1 MKERPASS
9 WICERGTPLAKPKSK
24 PSSVLIAGRP
34 ATRANISRARALRA
48 SRSARSVS
56 SRKSAKE
63 ASFAAGATRRAMARE
78 FAGDRGGDNIGRLA
92 GAGELA
98 IARAQPHLS
107 LPGNVA
113 DCLWQLFLPEQQLAA
128 DPSREAIT
136 PGRLD
141 QQSTGR
147 AVARLGEAAA
157 FDAGP
162 ARMLRRHQTEIGHQ
176 LARIG
181 ETREVAQLG
190 DQRGGI

>member
-1 MKERPASS
+1 M
-9 WICERGTPLAKPKSK
+9 T
-24 PSSVLIAGRP
+24 VD
-34 ATRANISRARALRA
+34 A
-48 SRSARSVS
+48 SRSCLGLGTCVEPMARQIVDTRVLLTAAAPPALPGSSVS
-56 SRKSAKE
+56 AGSMAPPLDAITRSPGSARRQWH
-63 ASFAAGATRRAMARE
+63 AAGDGPDEARE

-107 LPGNVA
+107 LPGNIA

-147 AVARLGEAAA
+147 AVAGFGEAAA

-181 ETREVAQLG
+181 ETREV
-190 DQRGGI
+190 